1 MWALLLHEHLLDSLV
16 MSSKLSASTA
26 KVLAPQAT
34 CQSQRADS
42 RHGVCLMETVL
53 VDLWALGA
61 AIVIVGIIAA
71 AVAHRL
77 AIAPIGRNVGH
88 KRG

>member
-1 MWALLLHEHLLDSLV
+1 
-16 MSSKLSASTA
+16 
-26 KVLAPQAT
+26 
-34 CQSQRADS
+34 
-42 RHGVCLMETVL
+42 MENVL

-61 AIVIVGIIAA
+61 AIIIAGIIAA

-77 AIAPIGRNVGH
+77 AIAPISRNVGH

>member
-1 MWALLLHEHLLDSLV
+1 
-16 MSSKLSASTA
+16 
-26 KVLAPQAT
+26 
-34 CQSQRADS
+34 
-42 RHGVCLMETVL
+42 MEKVL

-61 AIVIVGIIAA
+61 AIIIVGIIAA
-71 AVAHRL
+71 AVAYRL

>member
-1 MWALLLHEHLLDSLV
+1 
-16 MSSKLSASTA
+16 
-26 KVLAPQAT
+26 
-34 CQSQRADS
+34 
-42 RHGVCLMETVL
+42 MEKML

-61 AIVIVGIIAA
+61 AIVIIGIIAV

>member
-1 MWALLLHEHLLDSLV
+1 
-16 MSSKLSASTA
+16 
-26 KVLAPQAT
+26 
-34 CQSQRADS
+34 
-42 RHGVCLMETVL
+42 MEKVL

-61 AIVIVGIIAA
+61 AIVFVGIVAA

-88 KRG
+88 KKRGLRRS